1 MGLLD
6 TLLFRDG
13 DSDMMRFVSIL
24 VLAFMMIGCSATP
37 DTPEARDALAEQSQS
52 TMDKFRDLDSRTNA
66 FFGNAYGYA
75 VFPKITKGSAG
86 IGGAYGRGVVYK
98 GGQMTGYAGVTQ
110 GSIGAQLGG
119 MSWSEIVFFQNR
131 WAYDKFTSDEFA
143 ASADASWA
151 GPDKGGANTLNY
163 SDGVMIFTM
172 DARGLSASAAI
183 GAQQFNFE
191 AAN

>member
-1 MGLLD
+1 MA
-6 TLLFRDG
+6 R
-13 DSDMMRFVSIL
+13 VCSIL
-24 VLAFMMIGCSATP
+24 LVALVMIGCSATP
-37 DTPEARDALAEQSQS
+37 ETSEARGELSDQAQATTSR
-52 TMDKFRDLDSRTNA
+52 FREFDSRTNS
-66 FFGNAYGYA
+66 FFDSAYGYA

-98 GGQMTGYAGVTQ
+98 GGQMTGYSSVTQ

-131 WAYDKFTSDEFA
+131 WAYDKFTSNEFA

>member
-1 MGLLD
+1 M
-6 TLLFRDG
+6 TRIC
-13 DSDMMRFVSIL
+13 SIL
-24 VLAFMMIGCSATP
+24 VLAFMMTGCSATP
-37 DTPEARDALAEQSQS
+37 DTPEARDELVGQSQS
-52 TMDKFRDLDSRTNA
+52 TVSRFRESDSRTST
-66 FFGNAYGYA
+66 FFDSSYGYA

-86 IGGAYGRGVVYK
+86 IGGAYGRGVVYQDEK
-98 GGQMTGYAGVTQ
+98 MTGFAGVTQ

-131 WAYDKFTSDEFA
+131 WAYDKFTSNQFA

-151 GPDKGGANTLNY
+151 GPEKGGANTLNY

-172 DARGLSASAAI
+172 DARGFSASAAV
-183 GAQQFNFE
+183 GAQQFDFE

>member
-1 MGLLD
+1 
-6 TLLFRDG
+6 
-13 DSDMMRFVSIL
+13 MMRVVSIL
-24 VLAFMMIGCSATP
+24 MLALLMNGCSATP
-37 DTPEARDALAEQSQS
+37 ETAEDRDMLANSSEAAISRFQESDPR
-52 TMDKFRDLDSRTNA
+52 TGTFFDS
-66 FFGNAYGYA
+66 AYAYA

-86 IGGAYGRGVVYK
+86 IGGAYGRGVVYQ
-98 GGQMTGYAGVTQ
+98 GGKMTGYASVTQ

-131 WAYDKFTSDEFA
+131 WAYDKFTSDQFA

-172 DARGLSASAAI
+172 DARGFSASAAV
-183 GAQQFNFE
+183 GAQQCNFE
-191 AAN
+191 AIN